1 MSLKINF
8 NELHSYDELI
18 SFFAEIFQP
27 FLIIC
32 SSQENS
38 RLLPFF
44 VAYEILYLWFEHML
58 ASDVITHVV
67 HQTQSDMS
75 YIRHIIRMSS
85 SDRSY
90 LISGCLC
97 DIPSRRFLRFIGIS
111 KKIVAIEWCFI
122 SKELIKYWLVVS
134 LMFSTQTDAIC
145 WNYCRKYIHLWMM
158 AVVFAYSK
166 IHLLLKVP
174 L

>member
-1 MSLKINF
+1 MYSGWEWLAFVVISSRSSRSKLVDMSLKINF

-27 FLIIC
+27 FLVIC

-44 VAYEILYLWFEHML
+44 VAYEILCLWFEHML

-111 KKIVAIEWCFI
+111 KKIVTI
-122 SKELIKYWLVVS
+122 ELIKIVTIV
-134 LMFSTQTDAIC
+134 TTD
-145 WNYCRKYIHLWMM
+145 
-158 AVVFAYSK
+158 
-166 IHLLLKVP
+166 VP
-174 L
+174 FPRN